1 MKKITITVTQKKDSE
16 DVQVS
21 LDMKEQKNATKNE
34 NVAASNVYQ
43 MIEEDLRNIKDSN
56 LYYYLEA
63 AYNNKRKANAFL
75 FLSIIAIIIAE
86 KYYENMKNSKKST
99 RTKKRI

>member
-34 NVAASNVYQ
+34 NIAASNVYH
-43 MIEEDLRNIKDSN
+43 MIEEDLRCMENIN
-56 LYYYLEA
+56 
-63 AYNNKRKANAFL
+63 
-75 FLSIIAIIIAE
+75 
-86 KYYENMKNSKKST
+86 
-99 RTKKRI
+99 